1 MRSAEMEVSRRKFIK
16 ATAGAAGLAATSLF
30 PFKNLKPAFA
40 FGDHPQEKLPYR
52 ITKKVP
58 QVCARACEADC
69 AYNVVVG
76 VDPATGLERAITLEG
91 RPEDPVSRG
100 KYCIKGLGF
109 VDSIYNP
116 DRLMVTLKRTNPK
129 RGIDQDPGWVVMK
142 TEKAVEEFIGR
153 LKNYKRDEILLCS
166 PGDPYTNRL
175 AQSMGVTRA
184 DQRTECFGT
193 HYYINCLTV
202 TNPPNAVYSST
213 YTPSHHIAGYDFSNS
228 KYEIWFG
235 FDSFSKAGKAGVL
248 NHLAE
253 GKKKGTKR
261 VMFNPLRTTVA
272 DAFATEYHTVN
283 PGTDLAVALAMIKV
297 ILDEKIYYKSFLTQ
311 YSDAGALIDEKS
323 GLHLCSEDG
332 KWYVWSATENRVR
345 EIGKCEAPAL
355 DGGPFDF
362 ELNGKKVSAK
372 PVLQI
377 LKEAVATCTPGWAE
391 EISRVPASVIS
402 RVARE
407 FAAAAP
413 KAFVP
418 ALKRDAAGPN
428 YANSWKLRH
437 CINIMNFL
445 TGAMDHEGGVLLLH
459 DVKIPWL
466 EDVAPIP
473 KPYPPQPK
481 NPVDSRN
488 EFPVTWDIYRKKD
501 YSAPGHYG
509 MVGYG
514 LYNRDQIKTVFFRNP
529 HRGLFSMIQ
538 SQMLEAA
545 LEKMELVADWNLYL
559 DDLGYWCDY
568 VFPAGHQFEGG
579 KLDLRLYYPKYPCLV
594 GGSAVQ
600 KAPGDQIGWGALAKK
615 IGLALAPVYWSTD
628 GSGDPE
634 KVIKD
639 TRSDEA
645 VRAVGAGKDYNDFI
659 KKGAFWIDKTP
670 YRNYKQIRELSFG
683 APEGRVRIYVD
694 ELVSAGYDGVP
705 KWSERWHKVEGEYKY
720 SLLITRAPWIMHADP
735 NFINNPALKNLTIKS
750 FMDCIWLNPE
760 DAGELGVKEGEQIVL
775 ENNPRYMKQL
785 PRPVLG
791 KAHITK
797 RVMKGC
803 ILTFHGI
810 GHRAKNLRHAAN
822 FGYRDGDLIPQKD
835 PRIVKKHDATGMG
848 WVEDVHVRIR
858 KA

>member
-1 MRSAEMEVSRRKFIK
+1 MDISRRSFI
-16 ATAGAAGLAATSLF
+16 AGTAGAAGLVLSSRF
-30 PFKNLKPAFA
+30 PFRNLKAAWA
-40 FGDHPQEKLPYR
+40 FGEHPQEKLPYR
-52 ITKKVP
+52 ITKKIP

-69 AYNVVVG
+69 AYNVVMA

-129 RGIDQDPGWVVMK
+129 RGINEDPGWVVMK
-142 TEKAVEEFIGR
+142 TETAVNEFIDR
-153 LKNYKRDEILLCS
+153 LKKYKPEEMVMCS

-213 YTPSHHIAGYDFSNS
+213 YTPSHHIAGYDFSGS

-235 FDSFSKAGKAGVL
+235 FDSFAKAGKAGVL

-253 GKKKGTKR
+253 SKAKNCKR

-272 DAFATEYHTVN
+272 DAFATELFDIR
-283 PGTDLAVALAMIKV
+283 PGTDLAVALAMIRIIVK
-297 ILDEKIYYKSFLTQ
+297 EKLYHRQFLTTC
-311 YSDAGALIDEKS
+311 SDAPALIDEKT
-323 GLHLCSEDG
+323 GLHLQAEDG
-332 KWYVWSATENRVR
+332 RWLAWSES
-345 EIGKCEAPAL
+345 GKKAVNIDECKDPAL
-355 DGGPFDF
+355 DGGPFTF
-362 ELNGKKVSAK
+362 TLKGKSVTAR
-372 PVLQI
+372 PVLAHL
-377 LKEAVATCTPGWAE
+377 LKGAENCTPEWAE
-391 EISRVPASVIS
+391 KISGVPAADIA
-402 RVARE
+402 RITRE

-413 KAFVP
+413 RAFVP

-466 EDVAPIP
+466 DDVAPLR
-473 KPYPPQPK
+473 KPYPPQPEH
-481 NPVDSRN
+481 PADGRN
-488 EFPVTWDIYRKKD
+488 NFPVTWDIYRKKD
-501 YSAPGHYG
+501 FSAPGHYG
-509 MVGYG
+509 TLGYM
-514 LYNRDQIKTVFFRNP
+514 LYNGTQTKVVFFRNP

-538 SQMLEAA
+538 PQMLEAA

-568 VFPAGHQFEGG
+568 VFAAGHQYEGG

-600 KAPGDQIGWGALAKK
+600 KSPGDQIGWGTLAKK
-615 IGLALAPVYWSTD
+615 IGLELAPDYWTTD
-628 GSGDPE
+628 GSRDPA
-634 KVIKD
+634 KMIKD

-645 VRAVGAGKDYNDFI
+645 VKAVGAAANYKEFME
-659 KKGAFWIDKTP
+659 KGGFWIDKSKP
-670 YRNYKQIRELSFG
+670 YENYGNIGKLSFG
-683 APEGRVRIYVD
+683 VPHGRVRIYVD
-694 ELVSAGYDGVP
+694 EFVKAGYDP
-705 KWSERWHKVEGEYKY
+705 TPHWSQRWHEPEGEYKF
-720 SLLITRAPWIMHADP
+720 SMLVTRGPWIMHADP
-735 NFINNPALKNLTIKS
+735 NFINNPALKVLTERN
-750 FMDCIWLNPE
+750 FMDCVWIHPDSARE
-760 DAGELGVKEGEQIVL
+760 VGVKEGDKIRL
-775 ENNPRYMKQL
+775 ENNPKFMTQL
-785 PRPVLG
+785 PRPVLA
-791 KAHITK
+791 KAHLTE
-797 RVMKGC
+797 RVSRNC
-803 ILTFHGI
+803 VLTFHGI
-810 GHRAKNLRHAAN
+810 GHRAKNLRYGGKGW
-822 FGYRDGDLIPQKD
+822 GYRDGDLVPQKN
-835 PRIVKKHDATGMG
+835 PELVKKHDATGMG
-848 WVEDVHVRIR
+848 WVEDVHVKIS

>member
-1 MRSAEMEVSRRKFIK
+1 MKISRRGFIK
-16 ATAGAAGLAATSLF
+16 TTAGAAGLAVSSVF
-30 PFKNLKPAFA
+30 PFRNLKTAWA
-40 FGDHPQEKLPYR
+40 FGEHPQEELPYR
-52 ITKKVP
+52 ITKKIP

-69 AYNVVVG
+69 AYRVVVA

-129 RGIDQDPGWVVMK
+129 RGIEEDPGWVVMK
-142 TEKAVEEFIGR
+142 TETAVDEFIGR
-153 LKNYKRDEILLCS
+153 LKTYDREEIVMCS

-202 TNPPNAVYSST
+202 TNPPNPFYSST
-213 YTPSHHIAGYDFSNS
+213 YTPSHHIAGYDFSES

-253 GKKKGTKR
+253 SKKKGCRR
-261 VMFNPLRTTVA
+261 VMFNPVRTTVA
-272 DAFATEYHTVN
+272 DAFATEYHSIL
-283 PGTDLAVALAMIKV
+283 PGTDLAVALAMIRIIVK
-297 ILDEKIYYKSFLTQ
+297 ERRYHHEFLKK
-311 YSDAGALIDEKS
+311 YSDAPALIDEKS
-323 GLHLCSEDG
+323 GLHLQDDNGGWLAWSISANKAVPIDACSD
-332 KWYVWSATENRVR
+332 
-345 EIGKCEAPAL
+345 PAL
-355 DGGPFDF
+355 DGGPFTF
-362 ELNGKKVSAK
+362 SFKGKKASARTALDHLMAGT
-372 PVLQI
+372 VG
-377 LKEAVATCTPGWAE
+377 CTPERAS
-391 EISRVPASVIS
+391 EISGVPAADIA
-402 RVARE
+402 RIARE

-413 KAFVP
+413 RAFVP

-459 DVKIPWL
+459 DIKIPWL
-466 EDVAPIP
+466 DDVAPLR

-481 NPVDSRN
+481 NPADGRK
-488 EFPVTWDIYRKKD
+488 EFPVTWEIYSKKD
-501 YSAPGHYG
+501 FSAPGHYG
-509 MVGYG
+509 TLGYQM
-514 LYNRDQIKTVFFRNP
+514 YNGSQTKVVFFRNP
-529 HRGLFSMIQ
+529 HRGLFAMIQ
-538 SQMLEAA
+538 PQMLEAA
-545 LEKMELVADWNLYL
+545 LEKMELVVDWNLYL

-600 KAPGDQIGWGALAKK
+600 KPPGDQIGWGALAKK
-615 IGLALAPVYWSTD
+615 IGLELAPDYWTTD
-628 GSGDPE
+628 GSRDPS
-634 KVIKD
+634 KLIQD
-639 TRSDEA
+639 TRADEA
-645 VRAVGAGKDYNDFI
+645 VKAAGAASSYKEFME
-659 KKGAFWIDKTP
+659 KGGFWIDKTKP
-670 YRNYKQIRELSFG
+670 YGNYQNIRKLSFG
-683 APEGRVRIYVD
+683 APNGRVRIYVD
-694 ELVSAGYDGVP
+694 EFVRAGYDP
-705 KWSERWHKVEGEYKY
+705 TPRWSERWHKSDGEYRY
-720 SLLITRAPWIMHADP
+720 SLLVTRAPWIMHADP
-735 NFINNPALKNLTIKS
+735 NFINNPALKSLTRQS
-750 FMDCIWLNPE
+750 FMDCVWIHPA
-760 DAGELGVKEGEQIVL
+760 DAKASGIGEGDMVLL

-785 PRPVLG
+785 PRPV
-791 KAHITK
+791 KA
-797 RVMKGC
+797 RVHLTC
-803 ILTFHGI
+803 RVRRDCVLTFHGI
-810 GHRAKNLRHAAN
+810 GHRAKNLKHGGN
-822 FGYRDGDLIPQKD
+822 WGYRDGDLVPQKN
-835 PRIVKKHDATGMG
+835 PKLVKKYDATGMG